1 MIKILVCFVYLV
13 TMPFVFVS
21 RLTEWCKNNTD
32 HLGIMAYVAGC
43 MMLIL
48 YVFRVSEDKGNALL
62 VIILGVYLGF
72 FPFLAVAIRLALTL
86 MITCTYLFSLP
97 GTAINRV
104 CRKYRD
110 AYFKTCDQKD
120 TYDDTREYSS
130 YHGYDQNRRSD
141 RSQQESFFGSAVFT
155 DRNLATAIDMY
166 EMQTGYTVDQLR
178 HRRRDLMKKN
188 HPDEGGSNSFA
199 QKINEAYDILVKY
212 AAAS

>member
-1 MIKILVCFVYLV
+1 MHVTDDDKKWIRHGGGTTMIKILVCFVYLV

-72 FPFLAVAIRLALTL
+72 FPLLAVAVRLVLTL

-97 GTAINRV
+97 AMGINRV
-104 CRKYRD
+104 LPEVYRCL
-110 AYFKTCDQKD
+110 FQ
-120 TYDDTREYSS
+120 S
-130 YHGYDQNRRSD
+130 
-141 RSQQESFFGSAVFT
+141 
-155 DRNLATAIDMY
+155 L
-166 EMQTGYTVDQLR
+166 
-178 HRRRDLMKKN
+178 
-188 HPDEGGSNSFA
+188 
-199 QKINEAYDILVKY
+199 
-212 AAAS
+212 